1 MFQVLGADT
10 QLHASCGGWRCQA
23 VPSPQGDSQGTRP
36 CLGQYLACVRIPD
49 PTPGAQ
55 KSERGLGHRLVHT
68 GSPCCLKGCYWSPD
82 RTSPDLLGSF
92 QIDFLVEAGL
102 LASLLTLGLKQW

>member
-55 KSERGLGHRLVHT
+55 KSDRGLGRRLV
-68 GSPCCLKGCYWSPD
+68 GEKQSLGKG
-82 RTSPDLLGSF
+82 
-92 QIDFLVEAGL
+92 LVGKPAGEWC
-102 LASLLTLGLKQW
+102 SGC